1 MIDISTF
8 KNYYMKNTLLLFS
21 ILLGAIDYCF
31 AQVKVP
37 EWTKNATVYEVN
49 IRQFSPEG
57 TFIAFQNQLPSL
69 KEMGVDILLLMPI
82 HPIGELNRKGRL
94 GNCYAVRDYKGVNP
108 EFGSIY
114 DFRVL
119 VKEAHKQ
126 GFKIII
132 DWVANHA
139 SPDNS
144 WVDQGHKDWYKLDS
158 LGNPQAPIGGEWE
171 DVAELNFD
179 NKAMRMAMIDAM
191 KYWVSEMDVDGFRCD
206 AAAWPSM
213 DFWKQTRNELY
224 KIKPVVMLTDDEA
237 PALHNAFDMTSAR
250 EFNQLLY
257 GIAQGEK
264 NSADLRKYL
273 QDEKKYPL
281 GSIRMQYTTNHIE
294 NSWFGTDKE
303 RFGDARFVL
312 AVLSATFQ
320 GMPFVYNGQEA
331 SLDKRL
337 RLYDKDTIDWS
348 KMDLVPFY
356 TKLLKLHQ
364 TNQALWNGPF
374 GGEVQFVSD
383 TNITNVFAY
392 IRIKNG
398 QKVLCVL
405 NTSNSKKSIELNGE
419 QVIGKYSDLFSSKK
433 KKIKNGIRIK
443 LGAWDYRV
451 YYL

>member
-1 MIDISTF
+1 MTVISTF
-8 KNYYMKNTLLLFS
+8 KNYFMKNTLLLFS
-21 ILLGAIDYCF
+21 ILLGAIDSFF

-37 EWTKNATVYEVN
+37 EWTKNATIYEVN
-49 IRQFSPEG
+49 MRQFSPEG
-57 TFIAFQNQLPSL
+57 TFVAFQNQLPSL

-108 EFGSIY
+108 EFGSNY
-114 DFRVL
+114 DFIAL
-119 VKEAHKQ
+119 VKEAHRQ

-132 DWVANHA
+132 DWVANHS
-139 SPDNS
+139 SPDNT
-144 WVDQGHKDWYKLDS
+144 WVNQGHKDWYKLDS
-158 LGNPQAPIGGEWE
+158 LGNIKAPIGGEWE

-179 NKAMRMAMIDAM
+179 NKAMRKEMIDAM
-191 KYWVSEMDVDGFRCD
+191 KYWVSEMDVDGFRFD

-237 PALHNAFDMTSAR
+237 PTLHNAFDMTSAR
-250 EFNQLLY
+250 GFNQLMH

-294 NSWFGTDKE
+294 NSWFGTEKE

-392 IRIKNG
+392 IRIKND

-419 QVIGKYSDLFSSKK
+419 QVVGKYSDLFSSKK
-433 KKIKNGIRIK
+433 KKIKNGTRIK